1 MEDVGYSRE
10 ERDQIVYEGRAR
22 YSNLLAKVTRGER
35 PLYRN
40 AAWMKERRG
49 MEKVKKHKGWHGG
62 ADTVLFVQSTPN
74 EILRKEIQGQMDK
87 LGMKVKVV
95 EKAGRSLKS
104 LLQRS
109 DVDPSPRCRF
119 DDCVVCKTEAKGQC
133 CMENVGYLVWCKECE
148 LQGVRTVMHGETG
161 RCARIRC
168 GEHEKAL
175 LAKKNSNLW
184 EHSRDVHDGDKVE
197 YGYKVDK
204 AFKEDV
210 LVRQLDEAIRIAG
223 EEGNLLND
231 KFEWVRPAGV
241 AISINRM

>member
-1 MEDVGYSRE
+1 MLKSGYNRE

-40 AAWMKERRG
+40 APWMKERRG
-49 MEKVKKHKGWHGG
+49 MEMVKKHKGWHGG

-104 LLQRS
+104 LLQVQDAGLMTVLSARLRQRDS
-109 DVDPSPRCRF
+109 VACR
-119 DDCVVCKTEAKGQC
+119 TW
-133 CMENVGYLVWCKECE
+133 GYLVWRKECE
-148 LQGVRTVMHGETG
+148 LQGVWTVMHGETG

-168 GEHEKAL
+168 GERERAL
-175 LAKKNSNLW
+175 LKTNSNL
-184 EHSRDVHDGDKVE
+184 
-197 YGYKVDK
+197 
-204 AFKEDV
+204 
-210 LVRQLDEAIRIAG
+210 
-223 EEGNLLND
+223 
-231 KFEWVRPAGV
+231 
-241 AISINRM
+241 